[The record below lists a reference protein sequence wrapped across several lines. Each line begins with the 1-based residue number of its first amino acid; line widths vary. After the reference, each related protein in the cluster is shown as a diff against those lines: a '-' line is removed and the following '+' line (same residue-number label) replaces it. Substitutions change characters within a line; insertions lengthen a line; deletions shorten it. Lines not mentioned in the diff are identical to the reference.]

1 MRTIVKIEI
10 CKDII
15 EEYENIIRSMKS
27 KMNKK
32 SFYSGQNN
40 NNEENN
46 SRGNSYAGN
55 SSSLEMMSQLRI
67 FTSKSKVNIIKYH
80 I

>member
-1 MRTIVKIEI
+1 
-10 CKDII
+10 
-15 EEYENIIRSMKS
+15 MKS

-32 SFYSGQNN
+32 SFYSGQNNNNGN